1 MAENKKRKGHPYRK
15 PADIPAS
22 QRVKGSTIWAL
33 LLAAFA
39 LLIAYFAAGVNYTV
53 LVAATVT
60 GGVIGYIIGKKME
73 SK

>member
-15 PADIPAS
+15 PADIPSS
-22 QRVKGSTIWAL
+22 QRVKGGTIWAL
-33 LLAAFA
+33 LFAAFA

-53 LVAATVT
+53 LIIATIV

-73 SK
+73 KK